1 MSRITEL
8 REDWGK
14 LISLWKLLWSER
26 RLFIKYIVIAV
37 VVGLIYVFS
46 VPKTY
51 MTSVM
56 LAPESSNSGLSGSM
70 SSLASLAGVNLSGM
84 SEDAL
89 VVDLYPSIV
98 SSKDFLLPL
107 LDVRVVSKE
116 SEIDTT
122 YSGYL
127 QYFQKSAWW
136 GYPFKWL
143 GLGLKM
149 LRPSDEAPKAKKEA
163 DATAVK
169 RLTEEENALCQA
181 LQGLISCSVESITGV
196 LTVTVADQD
205 ATISATMADTVVNRL
220 NRFILD
226 YRTRKARTD
235 YEYVSALCETARKDY
250 LRAQGE
256 YAAFTASHTNIYAPD
271 VKAREEYLQNESQL
285 AYMTYS
291 QLKAQQETS
300 RARVLESTPVYTIV
314 ESAYVPQRAASPKKL
329 LTLLAFIFLGGVA
342 ASCKLFYKYL
352 LKEANA

>member
-1 MSRITEL
+1 MSRMTEL

-14 LISLWKLLWSER
+14 LISLWGILWSER
-26 RLFIKYIVIAV
+26 RLFIKYVSIAV
-37 VVGLIYVFS
+37 VIGMVYVFS

-56 LAPESSNSGLSGSM
+56 LAPESSGSSLSGSM
-70 SSLASLAGVNLSGM
+70 SSLASLAGVNLNGM

-107 LDVRVVSKE
+107 LDIRVVSKE
-116 SEIDTT
+116 NEIDTT
-122 YSGYL
+122 YGEYL
-127 QYFQKSAWW
+127 QNHQKSAWW
-136 GYPFKWL
+136 GYPFKLIGWGMEL
-143 GLGLKM
+143 ILPSSSEPHKM
-149 LRPSDEAPKAKKEA
+149 VASSS
-163 DATAVK
+163 AVK
-169 RLTEEENALCQA
+169 QLTAEETALCQA
-181 LQGLISCSVESITGV
+181 LQGRISCVVENITGV

-205 ATISATMADTVVNRL
+205 ATISAIMADSVVSRL
-220 NRFILD
+220 NKFILD

-271 VKAREEYLQNESQL
+271 IKAREEYLQNESQL

-291 QLKAQQETS
+291 QLKTQQETS

-314 ESAYVPQRAASPKKL
+314 ESAYVPHRAASPKKL
-329 LTLLAFIFLGGVA
+329 LTLFAFVFLGGVA

-352 LKEANA
+352 LKGTNA